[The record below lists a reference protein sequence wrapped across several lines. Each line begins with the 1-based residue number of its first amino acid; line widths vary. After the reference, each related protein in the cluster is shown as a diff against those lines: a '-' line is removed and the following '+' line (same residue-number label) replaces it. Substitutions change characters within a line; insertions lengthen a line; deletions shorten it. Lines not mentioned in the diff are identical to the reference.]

1 MFLFRIFKISVV
13 CMALAACTNFEY
25 HETEN
30 VPVTRLSPSQ
40 EAQLEEAQ
48 LLDIGVVLFDPGEV
62 DLDTNETDFSNVR
75 ESEAVWITQQLKDTL
90 DRSNAWG
97 LVRALP
103 HDKLSLDVTV
113 YGKIIKSNGEQIKL
127 HITAKDNRGVEWL
140 NKEYHQQVS
149 QYAYN
154 PEVNIPGDPFQTTYN
169 QIANDLFDYQQNV
182 AGKDKLQIRS
192 LTKVLFAR
200 DFVPDAFTDF
210 VTESEGGQLAL
221 QRIPAA
227 DDPMMQRVDR
237 IRSRNDLFIDVIQ
250 EFYRSFNAKME
261 LPYTEWRKLAYKETI
276 YARQLKEQAS
286 KERLAGIV
294 AIAGGVAAAT
304 QGDRRST
311 RIAGH
316 GAIIGGAGL
325 FRQSFAKKDRA
336 LSHSAALRELSESLE
351 TELEPSIV
359 ALQDRSVTLSGTVDD
374 QYQEWRRILA
384 EMFRLEEGI
393 DEADNSS
400 DDKSLSQADFDA
412 QANGLDKEQ

>member
-1 MFLFRIFKISVV
+1 M
-13 CMALAACTNFEY
+13 C
-25 HETEN
+25 
-30 VPVTRLSPSQ
+30 
-40 EAQLEEAQ
+40 
-48 LLDIGVVLFDPGEV
+48 
-62 DLDTNETDFSNVR
+62 
-75 ESEAVWITQQLKDTL
+75 
-90 DRSNAWG
+90 
-97 LVRALP
+97 
-103 HDKLSLDVTV
+103 
-113 YGKIIKSNGEQIKL
+113 
-127 HITAKDNRGVEWL
+127 
-140 NKEYHQQVS
+140 
-149 QYAYN
+149 
-154 PEVNIPGDPFQTTYN
+154 
-169 QIANDLFDYQQNV
+169 
-182 AGKDKLQIRS
+182 KDKLQIRS

-294 AIAGGVAAAT
+294 A
-304 QGDRRST
+304 
-311 RIAGH
+311 
-316 GAIIGGAGL
+316 GGAGL